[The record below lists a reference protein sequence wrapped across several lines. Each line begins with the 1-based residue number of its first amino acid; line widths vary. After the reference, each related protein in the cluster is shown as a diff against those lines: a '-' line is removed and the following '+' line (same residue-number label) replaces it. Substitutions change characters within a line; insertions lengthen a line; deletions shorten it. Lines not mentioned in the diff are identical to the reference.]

1 MGGQR
6 GILFLVAGPSG
17 VGKDSLIDGA
27 RHWLADDY
35 SFHFPRRVITRSE
48 QAVGEDHQGV
58 TTAEFDRLEADG
70 AFMLSWQAHGHHYG
84 IPTSAERAL
93 ANGRAVIVNVSRQI
107 IDLARRR
114 WQPVRV
120 ILVSA
125 PREVLAERLA
135 MRGRESEEAIQRRL
149 DRADSYEID
158 GADVLRLV
166 NAGRLDRAIDC
177 FVALLEHELRT
188 TVTSIERETGLSG

>member
-1 MGGQR
+1 MGGRR

-27 RHWLADDY
+27 RHWLAEDLSY
-35 SFHFPRRVITRSE
+35 HFPKRVITRSQ
-48 QAVGEDHQGV
+48 QAVGEDHQAV
-58 TTAEFDRLEADG
+58 TPADFARLEAEG
-70 AFMLSWQAHGHHYG
+70 AFMLSWRAHGLRYG
-84 IPTSAERAL
+84 IPASAEQAL
-93 ANGRAVIVNVSRQI
+93 AKGRAVIVNVSRQM

-125 PREVLAERLA
+125 PRQVLAERLA
-135 MRGRESEEAIQRRL
+135 LRGREAEDAIRRRL
-149 DRADSYEID
+149 DQADSYAIE

-166 NAGRLDRAIDC
+166 NADRLDRAIDR

-188 TVTSIERETGLSG
+188 TVTPAEMETGRSG